1 MAAASVATPSSSTAI
16 SSSEVSSDSTAAGA
30 INYFSINLILIGS
43 KSPLTVAASPCFFF
57 GT

>member
-16 SSSEVSSDSTAAGA
+16 SSSDSTAAGA
-30 INYFSINLILIGS
+30 KNYFINLILIGLNS
-43 KSPLTVAASPCFFF
+43 LLTVAASLRFFF